1 LRFEVDRLPEEHE
14 KRRRVISP
22 WKSSVPRKER
32 RFSGVKF
39 HKGRLLIEAT
49 VKVNREMTPESRM
62 QGARS
67 QETGARRK
75 DKGKSRT
82 QNTVDNNYKQEM
94 SGKHGRQQ

>member
-62 QGARS
+62 QGVRR
-67 QETGARRK
+67 QEPEE
-75 DKGKSRT
+75 RT
-82 QNTVDNNYKQEM
+82 KEKAEHRIQ
-94 SGKHGRQQ
+94 